1 LHPLVTFRKENT
13 PMLHFTR
20 KASLPVAAMMAATA
34 LAFAAP
40 APARAADIVQTAIK
54 AGQFKTLVAAL
65 KAAGLVATLKGHGP
79 FTVFAPTDAAFAK
92 LPHGTV
98 AMLLK
103 PANKSKLVKIL
114 TYHVIAGAAVSAKQA
129 MAMTS
134 PTSPPT
140 VEGATLQIKTVH
152 GKVMVNNATV
162 VKADV
167 KASNGVIHAIN
178 TVLMPPS
185 N

>member
-1 LHPLVTFRKENT
+1 
-13 PMLHFTR
+13 MLHLSR
-20 KASLPVAAMMAATA
+20 KALLPATA
-34 LAFAAP
+34 LLTVSTLAFAAP
-40 APARAADIVQTAIK
+40 PPARAADIVQTAAK

-65 KAAGLVATLKGHGP
+65 KAAGLVSTLKGPGP

-98 AMLLK
+98 ATLLK
-103 PANKSKLVKIL
+103 PANKKTLIKIL
-114 TYHVIAGAAVSAKQA
+114 TYHVISGAAVSAKQA
-129 MAMTS
+129 MAMTT

-140 VEGATLQIKTVH
+140 VEGATLQIKTVN

-178 TVLMPPS
+178 TVLMPPKE
-185 N
+185 

>member
-1 LHPLVTFRKENT
+1 
-13 PMLHFTR
+13 MLHFTR
-20 KASLPVAAMMAATA
+20 KASLPVAALLAASA
-34 LAFAAP
+34 LALAVP
-40 APARAADIVQTAIK
+40 TPARAADIVQTAVK

-65 KAAGLVATLKGHGP
+65 KAAGLVSTLKGPGP

-98 AMLLK
+98 ATLLK
-103 PANKSKLVKIL
+103 PGNKKTLIKIL
-114 TYHVIAGAAVSAKQA
+114 TYHVISGAAVSAKQA
-129 MAMTS
+129 MAMKT

-140 VEGATLQIKTVH
+140 VEGATLQIKTVN

-162 VKADV
+162 IKADI
-167 KASNGVIHAIN
+167 KASNGVIHVIN

-185 N
+185 K